1 MSVKMINYFFTS
13 YDISEFYEK
22 GVKVFRSC
30 ENTFTMN
37 GICKKTAKIIYY
49 LALSSKRIKLL
60 RFIISQIKRP
70 AIF

>member
-37 GICKKTAKIIYY
+37 GICKKNC
-49 LALSSKRIKLL
+49 
-60 RFIISQIKRP
+60 
-70 AIF
+70 